1 MRTKKRGCRRKERIP
16 PYVRIRNSFDLTKS
30 YMPQLTL
37 AQSFARGGPLK
48 KAEATPTPSKIEIV
62 RKKPPEKSC
71 LDQMALIADF
81 DQFTLHPVTYNG
93 VIHTLL
99 EFQSIHSLIRL
110 VRSFIQPL
118 NISSRRSMVVP
129 WHSTRPRRTNPIA
142 DTAEDA
148 FDFAHGH
155 KASMEEALFLKF
167 SQYPPLQ
174 QELLLTG
181 DSELCQDSM
190 NDSFW
195 GVGADLLGRNELG
208 LALERVR
215 ENLGGAKAPIRNVK
229 QCQNCRR
236 KPRSG
241 QSLYCGS
248 SCLRADISTVPPLCP
263 QCRRRPQIGQL
274 RFCGET
280 CRKLA
285 QR

>member
-1 MRTKKRGCRRKERIP
+1 
-16 PYVRIRNSFDLTKS
+16 
-30 YMPQLTL
+30 MPQLTL
-37 AQSFARGGPLK
+37 AQSFARGGLSK
-48 KAEATPTPSKIEIV
+48 KAEATPTPSKVEIP
-62 RKKPPEKSC
+62 RKKPTEKI
-71 LDQMALIADF
+71 LFGPNGPHADF
-81 DQFTLHPVTYNG
+81 DQFSLHPVTYNG
-93 VIHTLL
+93 VIYPTSQHL
-99 EFQSIHSLIRL
+99 FQAFKFLG
-110 VRSFIQPL
+110 
-118 NISSRRSMVVP
+118 
-129 WHSTRPRRTNPIA
+129 TRPDLAERIRFA

-155 KASMEEALFLKF
+155 KASVRPDWFSISTSKMEEALFFKF

-190 NDSFW
+190 TDSFW

-208 LALERVR
+208 MALERVR
-215 ENLGGAKAPIRNVK
+215 ESLGGAKAPIRNVK